1 MKHNWFKPSLL
12 GSIFILAGSAAFFSV
27 YGMAHLFKSQFIS
40 IIILGLGLE
49 AAKFTATV
57 GLHNLWNRLNK
68 FLKTYLFAG
77 VVALSIITSLGIYGF
92 LSSAYTVSKAEY
104 SIDEGK
110 IQNLES
116 IKKKKQEVLVQ
127 YDGRL
132 KSLNETKKDQ
142 EQRLNDAVKSTTMV
156 QIKDKEGDQIVY
168 NDKRAQQT
176 KDKMIEI
183 ASKAI
188 EGANTEHSNLLKEYD
203 VVQRE
208 ILELETQILES
219 RQQQAKK
226 SDILTFKFIADGLG
240 MDLDKTVRYFILILI
255 FVFDPMALA
264 LVLLYQYLQKT
275 RLNNIEIIHE
285 PQIVEKHHIIEKPKI
300 IHKETEKVIFKEQ
313 QQRGMGM

>member
-1 MKHNWFKPSLL
+1 
-12 GSIFILAGSAAFFSV
+12 LAGSAAFFSV
-27 YGMAHLFKSQFIS
+27 YGMAHLFKSQFVS

-57 GLHNLWNRLNK
+57 GLHRLWNNLNK
-68 FLKTYLFAG
+68 FLKAYLFAG
-77 VVALSIITSLGIYGF
+77 VVALSVITSLGIYGF

-127 YDGRL
+127 YDDRL
-132 KSLNETKKDQ
+132 KRLNETKKDQ

-156 QIKDKEGDQIVY
+156 QIKDKDGDQIVY

-183 ASKAI
+183 ASKSI
-188 EGANTEHSNLLKEYD
+188 ENANTEHANLLKEYD
-203 VVQRE
+203 TVQQE
-208 ILELETQILES
+208 ILNLETQILES

-226 SDILTFKFIADGLG
+226 SDILTFKFIAEGLG
-240 MDLDKTVRYFILILI
+240 MDLDHTVRYFILILI

-264 LVLLYQYLQKT
+264 LVLLYQYLQKI
-275 RLNNIEIIHE
+275 RLNITETTIE
-285 PQIVEKHHIIEKPKI
+285 PQIIEKHHIIEKPKI
-300 IHKETEKVIFKEQ
+300 IHKETEKVIFKNQ

>member
-1 MKHNWFKPSLL
+1 VKLNWFKLFLL
-12 GSIFILAGSAAFFSV
+12 GSIIILAGSAAFFSV
-27 YGMAHLFKSQFIS
+27 YGMAYLFKSQFIS

-49 AAKFTATV
+49 AAKFTATI
-57 GLHNLWNRLNK
+57 GLHRLWNRLNK
-68 FLKTYLFAG
+68 FLKTYLFTG

-116 IKKKKQEVLVQ
+116 IKNKKQEVLVQ
-127 YDGRL
+127 YNDRL
-132 KSLNETKKDQ
+132 KRLNDTKKDQ

-183 ASKAI
+183 STKAI
-188 EGANTEHSNLLKEYD
+188 ENANVEYGNLIKEYD
-203 VVQRE
+203 ATQQQ
-208 ILELETQILES
+208 ILSLETQILEN
-219 RQQQAKK
+219 RQQQAKN

-240 MDLDKTVRYFILILI
+240 LDLDRTVRYFILILI

-264 LVLLYQYLQKT
+264 LVLLYQYFQKN
-275 RLNNIEIIHE
+275 RLNNVEVIHE
-285 PQIVEKHHIIEKPKI
+285 PQIIEKHHIIEKPKI
-300 IHKETEKVIFKEQ
+300 IHKEKEKVIFKEQ

>member
-1 MKHNWFKPSLL
+1 VKRNWFKPSLL

-57 GLHNLWNRLNK
+57 GLHKLWNRLNK
-68 FLKTYLFAG
+68 FLKIYLFSG

-104 SIDEGK
+104 NIDEGK

-132 KSLNETKKDQ
+132 KSLNDTKKDQ

-156 QIKDKEGDQIVY
+156 QVKDKEGDQIVY

-188 EGANTEHSNLLKEYD
+188 EGANTEHANLLKEYD

-240 MDLDKTVRYFILILI
+240 LDLDHTVRYFILILI

-275 RLNNIEIIHE
+275 RLNNVEIIHE

-313 QQRGMGM
+313 PQRGMGM

>member
-104 SIDEGK
+104 SIDEGR

-127 YDGRL
+127 YDDRL
-132 KSLNETKKDQ
+132 KRLNETKKDQ

-183 ASKAI
+183 SSKAI
-188 EGANTEHSNLLKEYD
+188 ESANTEHAELLKEYD
-203 VVQRE
+203 VTQKE
-208 ILELETQILES
+208 ILNLETQILES

-226 SDILTFKFIADGLG
+226 SDILTFKFIAEGLG
-240 MDLDKTVRYFILILI
+240 LDLDHTVRYFILVLI

-264 LVLLYQYLQKT
+264 LVLLYQYLQKN
-275 RLNNIEIIHE
+275 RLNNVEVIHE
-285 PQIVEKHHIIEKPKI
+285 PKIIEKHHIIEKPKI
-300 IHKETEKVIFKEQ
+300 IHKETEKVIFKDQ

>member
-1 MKHNWFKPSLL
+1 M
-12 GSIFILAGSAAFFSV
+12 AGSAAFFSV
-27 YGMAHLFKSQFIS
+27 YGMAHLFKSQFVS

-57 GLHNLWNRLNK
+57 GLHRLWNNLNK
-68 FLKTYLFAG
+68 FLKAYLFAG
-77 VVALSIITSLGIYGF
+77 VVALSVITSLGIYGF

-127 YDGRL
+127 YDDRL
-132 KSLNETKKDQ
+132 KRLNETKKDQ

-156 QIKDKEGDQIVY
+156 QIKDKDGDQIVY

-183 ASKAI
+183 ASKSI
-188 EGANTEHSNLLKEYD
+188 ENANTEHANLLKEYD
-203 VVQRE
+203 TVQQE
-208 ILELETQILES
+208 ILNLETQILES

-226 SDILTFKFIADGLG
+226 SDILTFKFIAEGLG
-240 MDLDKTVRYFILILI
+240 MDLDHTVRYFILILI

-264 LVLLYQYLQKT
+264 LVLLYQYLQKI
-275 RLNNIEIIHE
+275 RLNITETTIE
-285 PQIVEKHHIIEKPKI
+285 PQIIEKHHIIEKPKI
-300 IHKETEKVIFKEQ
+300 IHKETEKVIFKDQ

>member
-1 MKHNWFKPSLL
+1 MKLNWFKWSLL

-27 YGMAHLFKSQFIS
+27 YGMAHLFKSHFVS

-57 GLHNLWNRLNK
+57 GLHNLWNQLNK
-68 FLKTYLFAG
+68 FLKTYLFTG

-92 LSSAYTVSKAEY
+92 LSSAYTISKAEY
-104 SIDEGK
+104 SIDEGR

-127 YDGRL
+127 YDSRL

-142 EQRLNDAVKSTTMV
+142 EQRLNDAVKSTTLIQV
-156 QIKDKEGDQIVY
+156 KDKEGDQIVY

-183 ASKAI
+183 SSKAI
-188 EGANTEHSNLLKEYD
+188 EGANTEHANLLKEYD
-203 VVQRE
+203 MVQRN

-219 RQQQAKK
+219 RQQQSKK
-226 SDILTFKFIADGLG
+226 SDILTFKFIADGIG
-240 MDLDKTVRYFILILI
+240 VDLDHTVRYFILVLI
-255 FVFDPMALA
+255 FVFDPMALS
-264 LVLLYQYLQKT
+264 LVLLYQYLQKN
-275 RLNNIEIIHE
+275 RLNNIKIIHE
-285 PQIVEKHHIIEKPKI
+285 PQIIEKHHIIEKPKI
-300 IHKETEKVIFKEQ
+300 IEKQKVIYKEQ

>member
-1 MKHNWFKPSLL
+1 M
-12 GSIFILAGSAAFFSV
+12 AGSAAFFSV

-57 GLHNLWNRLNK
+57 GLHRLWNNLNK
-68 FLKTYLFAG
+68 FLKAYLFAG
-77 VVALSIITSLGIYGF
+77 VVALSVITSLGIYGF

-127 YDGRL
+127 YDDRL
-132 KSLNETKKDQ
+132 KRLNETKKDQ

-156 QIKDKEGDQIVY
+156 QIKDKDGDQIVY

-183 ASKAI
+183 ASKSI
-188 EGANTEHSNLLKEYD
+188 ENANTEHANLLKEYD
-203 VVQRE
+203 TVQQE
-208 ILELETQILES
+208 ILNLETQILES

-226 SDILTFKFIADGLG
+226 SDILTFKFIAEGLG
-240 MDLDKTVRYFILILI
+240 MDLDHTVRYFILILI

-264 LVLLYQYLQKT
+264 LVLLYQYLQKI
-275 RLNNIEIIHE
+275 RLNITETTIE
-285 PQIVEKHHIIEKPKI
+285 PQIIEKHHIIEKPKI
-300 IHKETEKVIFKEQ
+300 IHKETEKVIFKDQ